1 MIRQADR
8 GGRGARGGARR
19 MPDRRWLASLAMP
32 WLCTA
37 CLHLRPAS
45 PSAGPDG
52 DRILITEEKITHS
65 GALNAWEVLKRLAPQ
80 FRYSERRGQPTNL
93 ERRGRSSILLSDAP
107 RVFLDGADVVD
118 FRSLT
123 QIPASTIF
131 SIEILSG
138 IEGTTYYGSNAVS
151 GGNLV
156 RTQNGS
162 LWPAHGPQSHRA
174 GSFPPPRHRRPP
186 GNPR

>member
-8 GGRGARGGARR
+8 GGRCPGGGARR
-19 MPDRRWLASLAMP
+19 LPDRRWLASLAMP

-93 ERRGRSSILLSDAP
+93 SRRGRSGIPLPDAP

-138 IEGTTYYGSNAVS
+138 IEGTTYYGSTRL
-151 GGNLV
+151 GGVTL
-156 RTQNGS
+156 RPTKNG
-162 LWPAHGPQSHRA
+162 H
-174 GSFPPPRHRRPP
+174 
-186 GNPR
+186 

>member
-8 GGRGARGGARR
+8 GGRCPGGGARR
-19 MPDRRWLASLAMP
+19 LPDRRWLAWLAMP
-32 WLCTA
+32 WLRTG

-123 QIPASTIF
+123 QVPASTIF

-138 IEGTTYYGSNAVS
+138 TEGTPYSGSNAVR
-151 GGNLV
+151 GVFLV
-156 RTQNGS
+156 LTNNDS
-162 LWPAHGPQSHRA
+162 L
-174 GSFPPPRHRRPP
+174 
-186 GNPR
+186 

>member
-1 MIRQADR
+1 MS
-8 GGRGARGGARR
+8 
-19 MPDRRWLASLAMP
+19 DRRWLASFAMP
-32 WLCTA
+32 WLCAA

-131 SIEILSG
+131 SIEILNG

-151 GGNLV
+151 GVILV
-156 RTQNGS
+156 RTKNGS
-162 LWPAHGPQSHRA
+162 
-174 GSFPPPRHRRPP
+174 
-186 GNPR
+186 